1 MSDGTTMEL
10 IATGLNAFNT
20 AREPEGVVKFLGSPS
35 EVLDLVTSGHANRF
49 IVLAQ
54 GGTTTFLSP
63 ILAEGALG
71 ILTMSGAPQSHL
83 GILSREFQIP
93 CIMTLA
99 LEGWD
104 RRYVPGESGADYFRH
119 IVKTLDGRRVRM
131 NCTDPTT
138 ASVWSLDG

>member
-1 MSDGTTMEL
+1 MQL

-20 AREPEGVVKFLGSPS
+20 PREPEGVVKFLGSPI
-35 EVLDLVTSGHANRF
+35 EVLDLVTSGEANRF
-49 IVLAQ
+49 IILAQ

-63 ILAEGALG
+63 ILAEGTLG

-93 CIMTLA
+93 CVMTIA

-104 RRYVPGESGADYFRH
+104 QRYVPGESGTDYFRH

-131 NCTDPTT
+131 VCSDPTT
-138 ASVWSLDG
+138 ATVWSLDG

>member
-1 MSDGTTMEL
+1 MSL
-10 IATGLNAFNT
+10 IATGLNVFNT
-20 AREPEGVVKFLGSPS
+20 TVEPEGVVKFLGTPRD
-35 EVLDLVTSGHANRF
+35 VLELVTSGEADRF
-49 IVLAQ
+49 IILAQ

-63 ILAEGALG
+63 VLAEGTLG

-99 LEGWD
+99 LEGWE
-104 RRYVPGESGADYFRH
+104 RRYTPGESGPDYFEH

-131 NCTDPTT
+131 SCGDATVGRIFAIDR
-138 ASVWSLDG
+138 

>member
-1 MSDGTTMEL
+1 MQL
-10 IATGLNAFNT
+10 IATGLNAFDT
-20 AREPEGVVKFLGSPS
+20 PREPEGVVKFLGNPV
-35 EVLDLVTSGHANRF
+35 EVLDLVTSGQANRF
-49 IVLAQ
+49 IILAQ

-63 ILAEGALG
+63 ILAEGTLG

-119 IVKTLDGRRVRM
+119 IVNTLDGRRVRM
-131 NCTDPTT
+131 CCNDPTT
-138 ASVWSLDG
+138 ASVWLLDG

>member
-1 MSDGTTMEL
+1 MRL

-20 AREPEGVVKFLGSPS
+20 SAEPEGVVKFLATPLD
-35 EVLDLVTSGHANRF
+35 VLELVTSGEANRF
-49 IVLAQ
+49 IILAQ

-63 ILAEGALG
+63 VLAEGTLG

-99 LEGWD
+99 LEGSD
-104 RRYVPGESGADYFRH
+104 RRYVPGATGPDYFQH
-119 IVKTLDGRRVRM
+119 VVATLDGKRVRM
-131 NCTDPTT
+131 SCGDAATGK
-138 ASVWSLDG
+138 VWLLD

>member
-1 MSDGTTMEL
+1 VRL

-20 AREPEGVVKFLGSPS
+20 SAEPQGVVKFLGTPAD
-35 EVLDLVTSGHANRF
+35 VLELVTSGDAGRYV
-49 IVLAQ
+49 ILAQ

-63 ILAEGALG
+63 VLAEGTLG

-99 LEGWD
+99 LEGYD
-104 RRYVPGESGADYFRH
+104 RRYVPGESGPDYFQH
-119 IVKTLDGRRVRM
+119 LVKALEGRRVRM
-131 NCTDPTT
+131 SCGDPTVGRVL
-138 ASVWSLDG
+138 ALDD

>member
-1 MSDGTTMEL
+1 MKL
-10 IATGLNAFNT
+10 IATGHNVFDT
-20 AREPEGVVKFLGSPS
+20 SREPEGVVKFLGTPI
-35 EVLDLVTSGHANRF
+35 EVLDLVTSGQASRF
-49 IVLAQ
+49 IILAQ

-63 ILAEGALG
+63 IHAEGTLG

-93 CIMTLA
+93 CVMTLA

-119 IVKTLDGRRVRM
+119 VVKTLDGRRVRM
-131 NCTDPTT
+131 ICSDPTT

>member
-1 MSDGTTMEL
+1 MRL
-10 IATGLNAFNT
+10 IATGLNAFDT
-20 AREPEGVVKFLGSPS
+20 SVEPEGVVKYLSTPLD
-35 EVLDLVTSGHANRF
+35 VLDLVTSGEANRH
-49 IVLAQ
+49 IILAQ

-63 ILAEGALG
+63 VLAEGTLG

-104 RRYVPGESGADYFRH
+104 RRYVPGESGPDYFEH
-119 IVKTLDGRRVRM
+119 LVATLDGRRVRM
-131 NCTDPTT
+131 SCGDPTT
-138 ASVWSLDG
+138 GKVWRIE